1 MNTQYIKKPL
11 VWFGYRLLFSILG
24 GPMLAIMLRDGWVV
38 LLSFILLALN
48 IPVYYISSHSV
59 ARYDLQSYHHSKSY
73 PAKGLVLSLILM
85 AIFGIFCIIMGLV
98 QTNGLGF
105 ASGVLI
111 GFRFIFYPYIAIL
124 GIQPV
129 VYIGYALPVIMDV
142 AVITLGYIAGLN
154 EFSIMQTFRSK
165 VVYEK
170 KEK

>member
-11 VWFGYRLLFSILG
+11 TWFGYRLLFSLLG
-24 GPMLAIMLRDGWVV
+24 GPMLAVLLQDGWVY
-38 LLSFILLALN
+38 LLSFLLLALN
-48 IPVYYISSHSV
+48 IPVYYKSSFSV
-59 ARYDLQSYHHSKSY
+59 AHYDLQQYHNSKPY

-85 AIFGIFCIIMGLV
+85 AIFGIFSVLTGLFLLPK
-98 QTNGLGF
+98 LGF

-124 GIQPV
+124 GIRPV
-129 VYIGYALPVIMDV
+129 VYIGYVLPVLIDI

-154 EFSIMQTFRSK
+154 EFSLIRSFRSK
-165 VVYEK
+165 YVYEK